1 MEIGSM
7 NVNTESYAV
16 PPSTA
21 AHPDLDW
28 SQVRETILMLN
39 LAVAQIE
46 VALRDSGGSVDV
58 LTNTFT
64 GMYGNLM
71 ALVEAA
77 HSLPD
82 TPVKEAIQASG
93 MAVSAQMQHAIVA
106 FQFYDRLSQRLSHA
120 THSLDDLTAIVSDP
134 ARLYNPFAWHALQ
147 QKIRSRYTMEDEKL
161 MFDTLIETGNVHTA
175 LDQYVNSKHRQA
187 GDSPDV
193 ELF

>member
-1 MEIGSM
+1 M
-7 NVNTESYAV
+7 NENIETYAV
-16 PPSTA
+16 PPSSA
-21 AHPDLDW
+21 ARPDLDW

-39 LAVAQIE
+39 LAMAQIE

-77 HSLPD
+77 HTLPD
-82 TPVKEAIQASG
+82 SPVKQAIQESG
-93 MAVSAQMQHAIVA
+93 MAVSGQMQHAIVA

-120 THSLDDLTAIVSDP
+120 CHSLDDLTAIVSDP
-134 ARLYNPFAWHALQ
+134 ARLYNPYAWHALQ

-161 MFDTLIETGNVHTA
+161 MFDTLLETGNVQAA
-175 LDQYVNSKHRQA
+175 LDQYVNGKHQQA